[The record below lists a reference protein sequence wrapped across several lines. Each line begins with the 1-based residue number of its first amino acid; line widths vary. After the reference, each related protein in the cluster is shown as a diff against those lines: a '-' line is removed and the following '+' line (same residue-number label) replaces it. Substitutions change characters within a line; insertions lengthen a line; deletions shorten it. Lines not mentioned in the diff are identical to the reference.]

1 MFIVEAVQLSS
12 FSVLWSYNRATVIP
26 SIVQAVNTL
35 ARSCFEN
42 KILSRRIFKCSGGY
56 TIAWNL
62 QSFDIEKAEEKPG
75 LKEKTKLAK

>member
-12 FSVLWSYNRATVIP
+12 FSVLWSYKRAIVIP
-26 SIVQAVNTL
+26 SIEQAVNTL

-42 KILSRRIFKCSGGY
+42 KILSKRMFECSGGY

-62 QSFDIEKAEEKPG
+62 QSFDIEKARK
-75 LKEKTKLAK
+75 KQD